1 MGGQGKSLEI
11 FQKQALSWQER
22 RAREVIGFREPHP
35 AAKRQ
40 QNQFGYKEASVNRR
54 VV

>member
-1 MGGQGKSLEI
+1 MGGQGTSLEI
-11 FQKQALSWQER
+11 FQKQAFRGQER
-22 RAREVIGFREPHP
+22 RAREVTGFSEPQP

-40 QNQFGYKEASVNRR
+40 QNQFGYKEASVNRP